1 MTSGRIAA
9 RNAGMDLSCVHE
21 AGPPETVRIG
31 TVYGALLNDRSALAA
46 LGDAV
51 HHAPYGKPPQAPVL
65 YLKPANTHAPDGAAV
80 VVPAGV
86 DALEIGAA
94 FGVVFARRTTRV
106 PAQAALDHV
115 LGLTLASDVSVPHPD
130 YYRPAVRDKCR
141 DGFCPLG
148 PAIVPLARL
157 GDPDR
162 LALGVRIDGEHCFDA
177 NTANLVRP
185 LAQLIA
191 EVSAF
196 MSFDAG
202 DVLLLG
208 VAAPA
213 PRARAGSVVEIDA
226 PGLGV
231 LRHTLVTE
239 AAR

>member
-1 MTSGRIAA
+1 ME
-9 RNAGMDLSCVHE
+9 LSCVHE
-21 AGPPETVRIG
+21 AGPPEAVRIG

-51 HHAPYGKPPQAPVL
+51 HQPPYGKPPQAPVL

-80 VVPAGV
+80 IVPAGV
-86 DALEIGAA
+86 EALEIGAA
-94 FGVVFARRTTRV
+94 FGVVFGRRATRV
-106 PAQAALDHV
+106 SPDAALAHV
-115 LGLTLASDVSVPHPD
+115 KGLTLASDVSVPHPD
-130 YYRPAVRDKCR
+130 YYRPAVRHKCR

-157 GDPDR
+157 GDPGR
-162 LALGVRIDGEHCFDA
+162 LALGVRIDGAPVFEA

-185 LAQLIA
+185 IAQLIA

-208 VAAPA
+208 VAALA

-231 LRHTLVTE
+231 LRHTLVAE
-239 AAR
+239 DAR